1 MPKAGV
7 SAKIIAKKRREE
19 LQKKKYDGEHGGRIH
34 NENDN
39 DLLRANRKV
48 DKKKRTARADF
59 ILQKT
64 RMFDSDEEE
73 VEEQQ
78 KSVTFTKYKELIDNE
93 EYVYSM

>member
-7 SAKIIAKKRREE
+7 SAKLVAKRRREE
-19 LQKKKYDGEHGGRIH
+19 NQKKKYEGDHGGKIL

-64 RMFDSDEEE
+64 RMFDSDEE
-73 VEEQQ
+73 
-78 KSVTFTKYKELIDNE
+78 
-93 EYVYSM
+93 